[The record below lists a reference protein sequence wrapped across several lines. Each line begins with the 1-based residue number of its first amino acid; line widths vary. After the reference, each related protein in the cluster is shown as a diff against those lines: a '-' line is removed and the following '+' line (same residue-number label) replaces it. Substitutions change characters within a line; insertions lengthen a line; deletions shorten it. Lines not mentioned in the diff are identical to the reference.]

1 METKKDIKT
10 MIFLHLLLAFYS
22 LAAVCSKV
30 ASGSSFLS
38 PKFIVFYGALLFIL
52 FGYAIAWQQILK
64 RIPLIT
70 AFANKAVTVI
80 WGLLWGLVL
89 FDEDISIM
97 KIVGSVVITMGV
109 ITVVKSDAE

>member
-1 METKKDIKT
+1 METQKDIKT

-22 LAAVCSKV
+22 LAAVCSKI

-38 PKFIVFYGALLFIL
+38 PKFIVLYGALLFIL

-80 WGLLWGLVL
+80 WGLLWGLIL